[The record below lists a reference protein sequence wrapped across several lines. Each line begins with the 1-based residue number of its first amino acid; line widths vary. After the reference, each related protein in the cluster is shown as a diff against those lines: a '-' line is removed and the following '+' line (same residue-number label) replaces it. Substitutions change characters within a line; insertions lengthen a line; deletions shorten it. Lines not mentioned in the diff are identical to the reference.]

1 MEKGLIW
8 GLGRKHAACGVP
20 WSEEGNAQ
28 QTKPPAVRAC
38 QRLPEFPV
46 AKAETFEQPH
56 KVVDLTPNIERL
68 CLC

>member
-8 GLGRKHAACGVP
+8 GLGRKQAACGVP
-20 WSEEGNAQ
+20 WSEEGSAQ
-28 QTKPPAVRAC
+28 QTKPLAVRAC
-38 QRLPEFPV
+38 QRLLKFPV

-56 KVVDLTPNIERL
+56 IVDLTPNIEML